1 VNARDVGVSYFLF
14 GVAAALSGYVV
25 RPWRS
30 RCQLAAVTALAAN
43 VAVRPTFT
51 ELGHLTAFGVGLA
64 AAQLVPN
71 RDDAPYPSVGQ
82 REASSELPAS

>member
-1 VNARDVGVSYFLF
+1 
-14 GVAAALSGYVV
+14 
-25 RPWRS
+25 
-30 RCQLAAVTALAAN
+30 VTALAAN